1 MQNKE
6 VGSKMLKAEL
16 RSLDIEQDLVYQRA
30 KEKAFITIVNCSFPE
45 LEMQMY
51 AGLCLPRFRCR
62 LLEYKRL
69 CFFLLKL
76 N

>member
-6 VGSKMLKAEL
+6 IGSKMLKTEFC
-16 RSLDIEQDLVYQRA
+16 SLDIEQDLVYQRA
-30 KEKAFITIVNCSFPE
+30 KEKDFITIVNCSCPE

-51 AGLCLPRFRCR
+51 VGLCFPRFRCR
-62 LLEYKRL
+62 VLEYKKL
-69 CFFLLKL
+69 CFLLLKL